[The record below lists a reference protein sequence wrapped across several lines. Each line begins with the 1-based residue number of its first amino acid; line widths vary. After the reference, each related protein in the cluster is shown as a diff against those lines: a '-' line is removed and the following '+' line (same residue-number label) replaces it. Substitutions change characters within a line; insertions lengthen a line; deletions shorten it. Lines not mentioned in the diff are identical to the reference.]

1 MDFTNKRGDLVMKI
15 IEEQYRWAR
24 TNWTIQKPDTI
35 VIHHA
40 LSPNCTA
47 QDVHRW
53 HLENGW
59 KGIAYH
65 YFIRKDGSIYRGRQE
80 NHKGGH
86 LMGSENNNTIGICL
100 EGCYTDYVSNGKA
113 LTEKAVPETQMTA
126 LIWLCN
132 DIKTRW
138 NINAVK
144 KHADYPSAIKEG
156 KDCCGK
162 YFPWNDF
169 ILRVNEGMNLV
180 KFQTAAKYV
189 DVYKGEVDNKAGKLT
204 KEAAEQFLT
213 IILEI
218 LSLKNPKSD
227 TEMKQLMAT
236 IEEYQ
241 NENTLLKTKLDKTK
255 QVIQDLVNDLE

>member
-1 MDFTNKRGDLVMKI
+1 MKI
-15 IEEQYRWAR
+15 IKEQYKWAR
-24 TNWTIQKPDTI
+24 TNWAIQTPNTI

-100 EGCYTDYVSNGKA
+100 EGCYTDYKN
-113 LTEKAVPETQMTA
+113 LTEKIVPQAQLDA

-132 DIKTRW
+132 DIKTRH
-138 NINAVK
+138 NIVAIK

-180 KFQTAAKYV
+180 KFQTAAKYI
-189 DVYKGEVDNKAGKLT
+189 DVYKGEVDNKAGRLT

-218 LSLKNPKSD
+218 LSLKDPRDD
-227 TEMKQLMAT
+227 TETKQLMMT
-236 IEEYQ
+236 IEEYKNKNIAMQ
-241 NENTLLKTKLDKTK
+241 NKLDKTK
-255 QVIQDLVNDLE
+255 QSLQDLSNELE